1 MSPPVRNPYLIAL
14 GSNLAPDLQDN
25 AQVVTQALGHVAQG
39 PGRAHAVSRFWRTPA
54 WPPGS
59 GPDFVNACAVV
70 ASDLPPQALLDA
82 LHAIEA
88 AMGRIR
94 TRRWGPRVI
103 DLDLLAQGDT
113 VLPDRATQARWMD
126 LDPDAQAQLA
136 PDRLILPHPRLQD
149 RAFVLV
155 PLAEVAPDWCHPV
168 LGRTVIQMRDA
179 LPAADLAGVVAL

>member
-1 MSPPVRNPYLIAL
+1 MSPPDRNPYLITL
-14 GSNLAPDLQDN
+14 GSNLAADAQDN
-25 AQVVTQALGHVAQG
+25 AQVLSQALAAIADQVA
-39 PGRAHAVSRFWRTPA
+39 PPVSVSRFWRTPA

-59 GPDFVNACAVV
+59 GPEFVNACA
-70 ASDLPPQALLDA
+70 ALETGLSPPDLLAA
-82 LHAIEA
+82 LHAIES
-88 AMGRIR
+88 AMGRVR

-113 VLPDRATQARWMD
+113 VLPDRATLAEWMD
-126 LDPDAQAQLA
+126 LAPEAQARLA

-155 PLAEVAPDWCHPV
+155 PLAEVAPGWRHPV
-168 LGRTVIQMRDA
+168 LGRTVLELRDA